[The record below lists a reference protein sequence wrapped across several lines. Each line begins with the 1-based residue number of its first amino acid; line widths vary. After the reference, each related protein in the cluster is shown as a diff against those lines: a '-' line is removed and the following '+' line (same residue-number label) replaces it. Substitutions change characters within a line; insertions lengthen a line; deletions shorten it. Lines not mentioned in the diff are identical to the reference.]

1 MNYVLYSV
9 TQFSDIFLYSL
20 NALEEML
27 RLDVSIQTIAIQNP
41 ISSSHKHTYVK
52 VERQL
57 IFSACV

>member
-27 RLDVSIQTIAIQNP
+27 RLDVSIQTIAIKNP
-41 ISSSHKHTYVK
+41 INSSHKHTYVK
-52 VERQL
+52 VERQR
-57 IFSACV
+57 IFSASV

>member
-1 MNYVLYSV
+1 MNYVLYSA

-27 RLDVSIQTIAIQNP
+27 RLDVSNQTIAIKNP
-41 ISSSHKHTYVK
+41 ISSSHKHTYVQ

>member
-1 MNYVLYSV
+1 MCSV

-27 RLDVSIQTIAIQNP
+27 RLDVSIQTTAIQNP
-41 ISSSHKHTYVK
+41 ISSSHKHTYAK

-57 IFSACV
+57 IFSACI

>member
-27 RLDVSIQTIAIQNP
+27 RLDVSIQTIAIKNP